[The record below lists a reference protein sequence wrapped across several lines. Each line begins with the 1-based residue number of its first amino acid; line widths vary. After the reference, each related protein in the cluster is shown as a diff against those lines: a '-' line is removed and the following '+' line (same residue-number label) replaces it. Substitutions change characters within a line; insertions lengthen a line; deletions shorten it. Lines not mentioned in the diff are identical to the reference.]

1 MIATSERILQAMSH
15 KAIILCGMIYV
26 ILSHVEA
33 DIWVSVEN
41 RIDSISSHAN
51 YSLVVPEAKHII
63 GLSNP
68 VFHDGRFSFIFATE
82 LGIRGPS
89 IYKIGKTTTALL
101 TSTKDSMGDDMPSYF
116 EDIVYDPPTD
126 QLFMTSKNP
135 GAIFKMSSESG
146 KIPTK
151 FLSTSNK
158 KPTGISVDTCSR
170 NIFWTNSNRKNP
182 TIEVMEPDTGNSWTM
197 VSTNLT
203 RPRAISVD
211 TPARKV
217 YWTDTSRGVFWISRI
232 SLDGTGREVVCK
244 AKDHDPFSLVVTE
257 EFIYWTDW
265 TSHALWRTSK
275 NGDCIFQLVQKFST
289 SKPHGVTIIPP
300 TENNCDGYKDIT
312 NKEQLVRETTT
323 ETTPEELTTIVSA
336 YEDHDN
342 CDDYCLG
349 GECMLT
355 QGAPSCDCY
364 DGYTGARCHQ
374 DMCYQYCL
382 EGGECVIIE
391 DQPECICKDGFEGDR
406 CQVEMLPGIIRS
418 QEHSES
424 TTSTDSSYLTTLVY
438 ILGSTTGCLT
448 IIVAVLSFFVHKMR
462 LRPRVVRKRF
472 ISVAGPGKK
481 KLDSRSGSSSCGLPV
496 EDGVQLDIENCCNM
510 TLCDTPCFEPPTR
523 GPKKSNKP
531 KTSPRAQ
538 DKQSLLANDDEDF

>member
-1 MIATSERILQAMSH
+1 MLPAMPH
-15 KAIILCGMIYV
+15 RTLILCELLYAF
-26 ILSHVEA
+26 LAHVEA

-41 RIDSISSHAN
+41 RIDSISSSAN
-51 YSLVVPEAKHII
+51 YSVVVPEAKHII

-68 VFHDGRFSFIFATE
+68 VFHHGKFSSIFATE

-89 IYKIGKTTTALL
+89 IYKIGKSATALL

-116 EDIVYDPPTD
+116 EDIVYDPPTA

-135 GAIFKMSSESG
+135 GAIFKMSAESG
-146 KIPTK
+146 KTPTK

-182 TIEVMEPDTGNSWTM
+182 TIEVMEPDTGNSWTL

-257 EFIYWTDW
+257 EFIYWSDW

-275 NGDCIFQLVQKFST
+275 HGDCVFQLVQKFAT

-300 TENNCDGYKDIT
+300 TENNCDDYKDILE
-312 NKEQLVRETTT
+312 EQPVRKTTT
-323 ETTPEELTTIVSA
+323 ESPPEQPTTIVST
-336 YEDHDN
+336 YEEPAN
-342 CDDYCLG
+342 TTATCDDYCLG
-349 GECMLT
+349 GECVMT
-355 QGAPSCDCY
+355 NGGPACDCY
-364 DGYTGARCHQ
+364 DGYAGARCHL

-391 DQPECICKDGFEGDR
+391 DQPECVCKDGFEGDR
-406 CQVEMLPGIIRS
+406 CQVEILPGTIRTE
-418 QEHSES
+418 EHLEN
-424 TTSTDSSYLTTLVY
+424 TPDTSYLMTLVY
-438 ILGSTTGCLT
+438 ILGSTTGGLT
-448 IIVAVLSFFVHKMR
+448 IIVAVMSFVIHKMR

-481 KLDSRSGSSSCGLPV
+481 NLESRSGSSSCGLPV

-531 KTSPRAQ
+531 KSSPRAQ